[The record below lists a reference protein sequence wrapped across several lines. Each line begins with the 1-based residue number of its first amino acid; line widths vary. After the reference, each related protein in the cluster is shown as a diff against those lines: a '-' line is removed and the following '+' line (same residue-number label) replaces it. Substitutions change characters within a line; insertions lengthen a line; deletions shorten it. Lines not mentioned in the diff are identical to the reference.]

1 MQSPDISAFA
11 RASASASASASAFA
25 RCAAWAAVAGA
36 LLLGAC
42 GGGGGGGG
50 GGGAEEQALQQAA
63 AALPLGPGESAYNDP
78 TAYSSAAGAALAGA
92 EEAAAVTRH
101 SITLKG
107 TRIDYTA
114 RAGHLIARQ
123 PVTAAAQASMFYVAY
138 TADTVNGA
146 NGASRPVTFF
156 YNGGPGSASVW
167 LHLGSFG
174 PRRLVTGVPA
184 TTQPQPFALVA
195 NNESLLDTSDLVFVN
210 AVSTGL
216 SQAIEP
222 FANRSFWGVD
232 SDAALFRDFVQRWL
246 AVNDRAA
253 SPKFLFGESY
263 GGPRTAVLA
272 RLLQDAGVALSGL
285 VLQSP
290 ALDYNSN
297 CGVIGVGNCTA
308 FLPTYAAVGSW
319 HGLAPLSPN
328 VSTPALLDNHMAV
341 MRSFSASSYAPG
353 VQAYLGGSAP
363 PVDLPPLLAGYTG
376 LADLDTWRT
385 QFNMR
390 PDVYAG
396 GLFASDVIG
405 RYDGRIRASRGSPL
419 ASQGDPSSTLIG
431 SSFAGAI
438 NSYLRD
444 TLRYTSTS
452 TYVLLSN
459 AIATW
464 DFSHGGQAL
473 PDTLPDLQAALAQ
486 QPTLRVLAVSGYHD
500 LATPFH
506 LTELDLARLN
516 APGRVLVRNYPGGHM
531 SYLDDTTRVRQK
543 ADLVAFYAG
552 TLAALA
558 QRKQV
563 LAAAL
568 AGPALRPG
576 ADRAGTPATTPQ
588 PMLPEAA
595 LQRPFLDPW
604 APPQQVQQALRQR
617 AAAAAPR

>member
-42 GGGGGGGG
+42 GGGGGGG
-50 GGGAEEQALQQAA
+50 AEEQASQQAA

-297 CGVIGVGNCTA
+297 CGVIGAGNCAA

-390 PDVYAG
+390 PDIYAG

-568 AGPALRPG
+568 AGAALRPG

-595 LQRPFLDPW
+595 LQRSFLDPW